1 MSDRNIVKLLL
12 PGKHKINVY
21 NISVLL
27 CRSIAKGI
35 LIITFTV
42 AILPPLISGSNQ
54 NDSRDFVRQ
63 FNHPRDIVVTS
74 DAITFKR

>member
-1 MSDRNIVKLLL
+1 MKFLSR
-12 PGKHKINVY
+12 GKYKINVY
-21 NISVLL
+21 TISVLSR
-27 CRSIAKGI
+27 RSIAKGI
-35 LIITFTV
+35 FIITFIV

-63 FNHPRDIVVTS
+63 FNHPRDTVVTS